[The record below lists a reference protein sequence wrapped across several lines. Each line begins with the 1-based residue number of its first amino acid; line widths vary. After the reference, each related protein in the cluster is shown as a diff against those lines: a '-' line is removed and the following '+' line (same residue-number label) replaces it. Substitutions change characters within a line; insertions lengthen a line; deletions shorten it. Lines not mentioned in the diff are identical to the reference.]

1 MQSLLVTGYKAHE
14 LGVFSEKHVGISWIK
29 KTLEKRIRSYVEE
42 GLEWVV
48 TSGQTGVEQWAI
60 DVVISMRESEYPE
73 LRLAVL
79 PPFEQQ
85 EANWKDETKALY
97 IERLAKADFVQCISK
112 RPYENP
118 NQLKQK
124 NEYLVQ
130 KTDAML
136 VLYDDL
142 MEGSPLFYIRA
153 AQVQNK
159 PIVFISPDEVEEI
172 GREEEN
178 EF

>member
-60 DVVISMRESEYPE
+60 DVVISLRESEYPE

-118 NQLKQK
+118 NQLKAK
-124 NEYLVQ
+124 KRVSCAENGCY
-130 KTDAML
+130 AC
-136 VLYDDL
+136 
-142 MEGSPLFYIRA
+142 
-153 AQVQNK
+153 
-159 PIVFISPDEVEEI
+159 IV
-172 GREEEN
+172 
-178 EF
+178 

>member
-1 MQSLLVTGYKAHE
+1 M
-14 LGVFSEKHVGISWIK
+14 
-29 KTLEKRIRSYVEE
+29 
-42 GLEWVV
+42 
-48 TSGQTGVEQWAI
+48 
-60 DVVISMRESEYPE
+60 
-73 LRLAVL
+73 
-79 PPFEQQ
+79 
-85 EANWKDETKALY
+85 
-97 IERLAKADFVQCISK
+97 
-112 RPYENP
+112 
-118 NQLKQK
+118 
-124 NEYLVQ
+124 Q

>member
-60 DVVISMRESEYPE
+60 DVVISLRESEYPE

-142 MEGSPLFYIRA
+142 MEGSPLF
-153 AQVQNK
+153 
-159 PIVFISPDEVEEI
+159 ISALHKF
-172 GREEEN
+172 RTN
-178 EF
+178 QSSLSLLMR